1 MDMDALINE
10 MKKVKVYIMSPTK
23 LDDLLNSVDEIVF
36 ERDTLISG
44 FIRILRHGDY
54 FMTQETSDKNEVVL
68 RLYATKE
75 DAEAL
80 VRDHLDTYDQMWDG
94 CGCKVDYY
102 S

>member
-1 MDMDALINE
+1 MDMNSLVNE
-10 MKKVKVYIMSPTK
+10 IGKVKVYLLSPTQ
-23 LDDLLNSVDEIVF
+23 LDELLNSVEIIF

-44 FIRILRHGDY
+44 YIRILKFNNHY
-54 FMTQETSDKNEVVL
+54 LTQETTDKNEVAL
-68 RLYATKE
+68 RLFE
-75 DAEAL
+75 DKASAEDL

>member
-1 MDMDALINE
+1 MNELIKE
-10 MKKVKVYIMSPTK
+10 LKKVTAYLMSPLR
-23 LDDLLNSVDEIVF
+23 LDELLKNVEIIL

-44 FIRILRHGDY
+44 YIRILKY
-54 FMTQETSDKNEVVL
+54 EEYYITQETTDKNEVVL
-68 RLYATKE
+68 RLYETKE

-80 VRDHLDTYDQMWDG
+80 VMDHLDTYDQMWDG

>member
-1 MDMDALINE
+1 MNMPVLIDE
-10 MKKVKVYIMSPTK
+10 LKKVTAFIMSPAK
-23 LDDLLNSVDEIVF
+23 LDDLLKSVEIVL

-44 FIRILRHGDY
+44 YIRILKFEDY
-54 FMTQETSDKNEVVL
+54 YITQETTDKNEVVL
-68 RLYATKE
+68 RLYETKE

-80 VRDHLDTYDQMWDG
+80 VMDHLDTYDQMWDG

>member
-1 MDMDALINE
+1 MDMDALIEE
-10 MKKVKVYIMSPTK
+10 MKKVKVYLMSPTK
-23 LDDLLNSVDEIVF
+23 LDDLLNSVEEIVF

-44 FIRILRHGDY
+44 YIRILRHGAHY
-54 FMTQETSDKNEVVL
+54 ITQETTDKNEVVL
-68 RLYATKE
+68 RLYPSME
-75 DAEAL
+75 EAEAL